1 LKVDAAISTDVL
13 VIGGGAAGSFAAI
26 RARQLGADVLLVTK
40 GLYGRDGAST
50 WMAGPALQAALYS
63 PDSAEVHAHD
73 VIRVGRYIADQ
84 DLVHA
89 YTRRLP
95 ELIGWLEQWGMR
107 FRKENGRFVMTR
119 YPGETYPRVVETARP
134 AISSGPQYR
143 SIIPRETKR
152 LGVGV
157 GEDLFVNELLS
168 HQGTVCGALAIDIR
182 EGKLVALRA
191 KSVILAAGGHM
202 GCYPR
207 TFTPTASGDGSAM
220 AYRAGA
226 ILADMEFT
234 DFYTYASVWPSVG
247 RGDDWPALIA
257 YSLSGVLYNRK
268 GEEYM
273 KRYTGARRV
282 PPRAAALELRA
293 GNGSSHGGV
302 YLSVR
307 HLPRNLLNDFV
318 AETGHGKWI
327 DGLKG
332 IGFDLA
338 NDAVEIAPAGITSFG
353 GCKIN
358 AKCETNLDGLYA
370 AGEVASGHQ
379 GAYVLV
385 GNMVGSS
392 ASMGCIAGEQAAARA
407 AGMKLPVP
415 DASRMKEVG
424 SFLKSLLERR
434 KDGSRPFEVR
444 KAIQHILNERAYLVG
459 RTEGGLQKG
468 LEEIAEVRSAMIPR
482 LRVSNHDV
490 RFNQEWLQALEV
502 INEAQIGELI
512 LGAALRRKETRG
524 CHYRDDYPV
533 ESDEWL
539 KRITVSNKNGLA
551 AFTEEPVVLQ
561 HVRPPAKV
569 A

>member
-1 LKVDAAISTDVL
+1 
-13 VIGGGAAGSFAAI
+13 
-26 RARQLGADVLLVTK
+26 
-40 GLYGRDGAST
+40 
-50 WMAGPALQAALYS
+50 
-63 PDSAEVHAHD
+63 
-73 VIRVGRYIADQ
+73 
-84 DLVHA
+84 
-89 YTRRLP
+89 
-95 ELIGWLEQWGMR
+95 
-107 FRKENGRFVMTR
+107 
-119 YPGETYPRVVETARP
+119 
-134 AISSGPQYR
+134 
-143 SIIPRETKR
+143 
-152 LGVGV
+152 
-157 GEDLFVNELLS
+157 
-168 HQGTVCGALAIDIR
+168 
-182 EGKLVALRA
+182 
-191 KSVILAAGGHM
+191 
-202 GCYPR
+202 
-207 TFTPTASGDGSAM
+207 
-220 AYRAGA
+220 
-226 ILADMEFT
+226 MEFT
-234 DFYTYASVWPSVG
+234 DFYTYASVWPNIG
-247 RGDDWPALIA
+247 RGDDWPALLA

-293 GNGSSHGGV
+293 GNGSPHGGV
-302 YLSVR
+302 YLSLR
-307 HLPRNLLNDFV
+307 HLPRNLINDFV

-332 IGFDLA
+332 IGFDLS

-358 AKCETNLDGLYA
+358 AKCETSLEGLYA

-392 ASMGCIAGEQAAARA
+392 ASMGCIAGEQAASRA
-407 AGMKLPVP
+407 AAMSLPQP
-415 DASRMKEVG
+415 DASMVEWSG
-424 SFLKSLLERR
+424 SFIKSLLERR
-434 KDGSRPFEVR
+434 KNGLRPFEIR
-444 KAIQHILNERAYLVG
+444 KAVQHILNENAYLVG

-468 LEEIAEVRSAMIPR
+468 IEEIAEVRREMIPR
-482 LRVSNHDV
+482 LCVTNHDR
-490 RFNQEWLQALEV
+490 RFNQEWLQAIEA

-512 LGAALRRKETRG
+512 LGSALRRKETRG